1 MQGDYPHWIRLSND
15 NPENAVGK
23 CRHLAQAMF
32 QFRIELIILD
42 NIRLRNGP
50 LDPCHLNLPLGDT
63 PKSVLRILKVTHLML
78 LGIQSN
84 AEFSDG
90 RCRARRPRSA
100 TESTNTSPFPSPTL
114 RALGELGVL
123 NSPAPRPRA
132 RCQIFKSSK
141 FTANSTS
148 QEE

>member
-1 MQGDYPHWIRLSND
+1 MQGNYPHWIRLSND
-15 NPENAVGK
+15 NPENTISK

-50 LDPCHLNLPLGDT
+50 LDSCHLNLPLGDT

-90 RCRARRPRSA
+90 RCQP
-100 TESTNTSPFPSPTL
+100 L
-114 RALGELGVL
+114 
-123 NSPAPRPRA
+123 PRA
-132 RCQIFKSSK
+132 GFLHQHLSPQSV
-141 FTANSTS
+141 A
-148 QEE
+148 